1 MLRSTKCGIIA
12 LAFFLS
18 LNAASCAKKNQ
29 SSNEKK
35 KINIYVDVKDKYSLD
50 IVKFVVDQYKKEKN
64 SSEINLI
71 NPLNSDKLEEDL
83 AKGEGGD
90 LILTSRNTM
99 ISLSKKGLLNDLA
112 NIYSKNKI
120 SDKYYNIL
128 SAYGRVGEKYYG
140 IGVMPFSIEVFY
152 NKANLEKIG
161 LSEPS
166 GIKDLVD
173 IFKKV
178 NEKSMKVPVL
188 LPEDLDI
195 YNGLASIIFSNTSE
209 LSKLED
215 KFDSGEQGYKQLTEV
230 QRLFNDVFY
239 LTKVKSIN
247 QETFELAN
255 DIAVKRLV
263 NGDTPILIGSSY
275 LIKELKEDLEN
286 KDIGIIEKYNISNV
300 KENIPV
306 IVNCVAIVPT
316 AVKNEED
323 VNSFLEFLFSE
334 KIQKQLSKEGFVT
347 ANKAANEELE
357 GIKKIVDSHLMS
369 ANENSILY
377 IYNLPKEFQ
386 APFEAKLNKVLSG
399 KYQNNEWDQILKQV
413 YGK

>member
-1 MLRSTKCGIIA
+1 MLRGTKYSVIA
-12 LAFFLS
+12 LAFFIS
-18 LNAASCAKKNQ
+18 LNAASCTKKNQ

-50 IVKFVVDQYKKEKN
+50 IVKFVVDKYKKEK
-64 SSEINLI
+64 SSTEINLI

-128 SAYGRVGEKYYG
+128 SAYGRVGDKYYG
-140 IGVMPFSIEVFY
+140 VGVMPFSIEVFY
-152 NKANLEKIG
+152 NKANLKKIG
-161 LSEPS
+161 LSEPT

-178 NEKSMKVPVL
+178 NETNMKVPVL
-188 LPEDLDI
+188 LPEDMDI
-195 YNGLASIIFSNTSE
+195 YNGLASIIFSNTSD
-209 LSKLED
+209 LNKLEE
-215 KFDSGEQGYKQLTEV
+215 KYDSGEQGYKELKEM

-239 LTKVKSIN
+239 LAKTKSIN

-275 LIKELKEDLEN
+275 LIKELKEDLKN
-286 KDIGIIEKYNISNV
+286 TDIGIIEKYNISNV
-300 KENIPV
+300 KENVPV

-316 AVKNEED
+316 GSKNEED

-334 KIQKQLSKEGFVT
+334 KTQKQLAEEGFVT
-347 ANKAANEELE
+347 ANKTANGEPE
-357 GIKKIVDSHLMS
+357 GVKKIVNSHLMS
-369 ANENSILY
+369 ANENSIVY
-377 IYNLPKEFQ
+377 IYNLPKKFQ
-386 APFEAKLNKVLSG
+386 APLEAKLDKVLSG
-399 KYQNNEWDQILKQV
+399 KYQNNEWEQIVKQV